1 MSRSTLQR
9 IATLV
14 LALPL
19 FAHALTL
26 TEIEQQLDPAPVL
39 KADFRQQQ
47 HLAMLSRP
55 LVSTGS
61 LLLIKGHG
69 LQWQMKTPF
78 TSDLKL
84 IDGTLYSNGQA
95 DNLPGGEAFS
105 RRLMMVLSGDFS
117 ALQKVF
123 EIEVS
128 GKPERWTLA
137 LEPRNATLKK
147 VLQGLSVSGGRSPE
161 QFRLD
166 YPNGDYTVTTLSNI
180 QLTDTPSND
189 EEQRLA
195 RP

>member
-9 IATLV
+9 IATLI

-19 FAHALTL
+19 FTHALTL
-26 TEIEQQLDPAPVL
+26 SEIEQQLDPAPVL
-39 KADFRQQQ
+39 KAGFRQQQ

-128 GKPERWTLA
+128 GEPERWTLT

-147 VLQGLSVSGGRSPE
+147 VLHGLSVSGGRSPE

-166 YPNGDYTVTTLSNI
+166 YPNGDYSVTTLSNI
-180 QLTDTPSND
+180 QLTDTPTAG

>member
-26 TEIEQQLDPAPVL
+26 AEIEQQLDPAPVL

-69 LQWQMKTPF
+69 LCLLY
-78 TSDLKL
+78 TSDA
-84 IDGTLYSNGQA
+84 A
-95 DNLPGGEAFS
+95 DE
-105 RRLMMVLSGDFS
+105 
-117 ALQKVF
+117 
-123 EIEVS
+123 
-128 GKPERWTLA
+128 
-137 LEPRNATLKK
+137 
-147 VLQGLSVSGGRSPE
+147 
-161 QFRLD
+161 
-166 YPNGDYTVTTLSNI
+166 
-180 QLTDTPSND
+180 
-189 EEQRLA
+189 
-195 RP
+195 

>member
-9 IATLV
+9 IATLI

-19 FAHALTL
+19 FTHALTL
-26 TEIEQQLDPAPVL
+26 SEIEQQLDPAPVL

-128 GKPERWTLA
+128 GEPERWTLT

-147 VLQGLSVSGGRSPE
+147 VLHGLSVSGGRSPE

-166 YPNGDYTVTTLSNI
+166 YPNGDYSVTTLSNI
-180 QLTDTPSND
+180 QLTDTPTAG

>member
-1 MSRSTLQR
+1 MKRRALQWMVTL
-9 IATLV
+9 TL
-14 LALPL
+14 LPL

-26 TEIEQQLDPAPVL
+26 AEIEQQLDPAPVL
-39 KADFRQQQ
+39 NADFRQQQ

-69 LQWQMKTPF
+69 LQWQMKAPF

-95 DNLPGGEAFS
+95 DSLPGGDAFS

-117 ALQKVF
+117 ALDNAF
-123 EIEVS
+123 EIEAS
-128 GKPERWTLA
+128 GQPEQWTLT

-147 VLQGLSVSGGRSPE
+147 VLHGLSVSGGRTE
-161 QFRLD
+161 QFRLN
-166 YPNGDYTVTTLSNI
+166 YPNGDYSVTTLSNI
-180 QLTDTPSND
+180 QLTDTPTDD

>member
-1 MSRSTLQR
+1 MNRRALQWITALTLM
-9 IATLV
+9 
-14 LALPL
+14 LPL

-26 TEIEQQLDPAPVL
+26 AEIEQQLDPATVL

-55 LVSTGS
+55 LESTGS

-95 DNLPGGEAFS
+95 DSLPGGEAFS

-117 ALQKVF
+117 ALEKTF
-123 EIEVS
+123 KIEAS
-128 GKPERWTLA
+128 GQPEQWTLT
-137 LEPRNATLKK
+137 LEPRSATLKK
-147 VLQGLSVSGGRSPE
+147 VLHGLSISGGRTPE
-161 QFRLD
+161 QFRLN
-166 YPNGDYTVTTLSNI
+166 YPNGDYSATTLTNI
-180 QLTDTPSND
+180 QLTDTPTDS

-195 RP
+195 LP

>member
-14 LALPL
+14 LVLPL

-26 TEIEQQLDPAPVL
+26 AEIEQQLDPAPVL

-84 IDGTLYSNGQA
+84 IDGTLYSNGQT
-95 DNLPGGEAFS
+95 DSLPGGEAFS

-117 ALQKVF
+117 ALQSVF

-128 GKPERWTLA
+128 GEPEQWTLA

-147 VLQGLSVSGGRSPE
+147 VLHGLSVSGGRSPE

-166 YPNGDYTVTTLSNI
+166 YPNGDYSVTTLSNI